1 MSTRTSSAAILL
13 LLAACDAPDAAGAP
27 QAADP
32 DDLIECAV
40 NGAETFARDCV
51 VERTPGDE
59 GLILTVR
66 HPDGGFRRFEVTDDG
81 TGVVTADGAQAAE
94 VSLREDGIEVAVGTD
109 RYRFPATIADDD
121 GR

>member
-32 DDLIECAV
+32 DNLIDCAV
-40 NGAETFARDCV
+40 SGAAAFARECV
-51 VERTPGDE
+51 VERTPADE

-81 TGVVTADGAQAAE
+81 TGVATADGAQAAK
-94 VSLREDGIEVAVGTD
+94 VSLREGGIEVAVGTD

-121 GR
+121 ER